1 MKKIIN
7 EEKNMK
13 KRNIIYIVILV
24 AISILPFLKIYH
36 EVGVLPGF
44 DQGGNFITVK
54 NDYWYSCFENLRD
67 GINLTS
73 SIIITAVFEALV
85 VLSII
90 FTAIDFK
97 KEIKA
102 KNILFIVS
110 LVLFSIMMF
119 FAVTIA
125 RNY

>member
-1 MKKIIN
+1 
-7 EEKNMK
+7 MK
-13 KRNIIYIVILV
+13 KRNIIYLAILIVIAV
-24 AISILPFLKIYH
+24 LPFLKIYH

-44 DQGGNFITVK
+44 DQDGNFITVK

-73 SIIITAVFEALV
+73 SIIITTVFEVLV
-85 VLSII
+85 ILSII
-90 FTAIDFK
+90 FTIIDFK

-119 FAVTIA
+119 FAVTVS